1 MLMKETVARLV
12 TFLQVGVWQ
21 LPRADTPL
29 WRRILYDVIKKLIIV
44 IRFFTKKM
52 VMRHAAAL
60 TYSTLLSIV
69 PILAVVFAIARGFGY
84 GVYVE
89 DWFRSALESQ
99 PQAADVLTNFVNS
112 YLVHTNSSVVLGF
125 GMLFMFYTVFMLV
138 SNIEVTFNDIWQ
150 VKTSRSVFRMLTD
163 YFAMILLFP
172 VIIVVMSGVSIF
184 FATIEDSMPPYMML
198 LGPVVR
204 FLISL
209 LPYLLMSAVF
219 IGVYVFI
226 PNTHVKMR
234 YAIVPGI
241 VAGVAMQWVQ
251 LFYIHSQIWV
261 SSYNA
266 IYGSFAAL
274 PLFMLWLQISWTICL
289 FGATLCYAN
298 QNLSYYDYDAKTSDI
313 SHRYRLM
320 LCALL
325 ASRICRRFDRGLRPY
340 TALELCQETRIPIRI
355 VNDLLY
361 ELAEAHI
368 VLAINSGEKGET
380 TQFIPFESIERLS
393 LGTLISRLEARQ
405 SWKLDLPLREVY
417 NENWRRAL
425 AIRRAYLRQSEEV
438 LLKDL

>member
-21 LPRADTPL
+21 LTRADTPL

-289 FGATLCYAN
+289 FGATLRYAN

>member
-1 MLMKETVARLV
+1 MV

-21 LPRADTPL
+21 LPRTDMPL

-150 VKTSRSVFRMLTD
+150 VKTSRSLFRMLTD